1 MAPMVMGDLVR
12 EVDVVV
18 VGGGPGGYSAAF
30 RCAELGL
37 ETVVVDAGKRLG
49 GACLFEGCIPSK
61 ALLHV
66 AAVLGEAE
74 RAKEFGVDFGPARV
88 SLDPLRKWK
97 SERVIGKLARGL
109 ASVAKAKGV
118 EVVGGRGVF
127 EARRR
132 PRPRAVGGGTGRKA
146 VRGGAAQRAPRDAA
160 RDVRRRGGDDRRC
173 RGDVRSRAGRRRPPP
188 AHRGHR
194 ARDDA
199 RESRRPRLRRDRRPL
214 CDGRA
219 ADLRRGRRHR
229 RADAGPPRHAPGQGR
244 GRGDR
249 RASRGIRQRRRA
261 RRRLHRSGDRLVRP
275 HRDPVGDGGTGG
287 ARGEVPVGGVGPRG
301 DARPQRR
308 RDEADRR
315 SRVRAPARRGHRG
328 PRRRRAHRRGGAGR
342 RSRAARRG
350 PRAHHPHAPDP
361 LRDADGGGRD
371 AAARMIVGVPREI
384 KPGEQRVALTPAGG
398 HALREAGHA
407 VLVEKGA
414 GLGSGVRDDEYK
426 NVGAELTGVEDVWRR
441 AELVLKVKEP
451 VPEEYPRLRAGQ
463 VLFTY
468 LHLAPAPELT
478 RALRGAGVI
487 AIAYETVQRPDGSLP
502 LLTPMSEVAGRLAVQ
517 EGAFYL
523 GRAHGGRGILLSG
536 VPGVPPGN
544 VVVIG
549 AGIVG
554 VNAARIAIGL
564 GADVSILDVN
574 PDRLRAVDDLFGGR
588 VVTIMSNTFN
598 LQAVVRRADLL
609 IGAVLITGAR
619 APVLVTAAMVATMKE
634 GAVIV
639 DVAVD
644 QGGCVETVHPTT
656 LLDPVYVVSGVV
668 HYGVANM
675 PALVPRT
682 STFALTNATLP
693 YALELA
699 GRGVAAAAR
708 ANAALARGIN
718 VARGRIVH
726 PAVAASLGEAPAPL
740 ESGLG

>member
-97 SERVIGKLARGL
+97 SERVIARLARGL
-109 ASVAKAKGV
+109 VGVARSKGV

-127 EARRR
+127 EDARTVRVEGDEPQALKFR
-132 PRPRAVGGGTGRKA
+132 HVIVATGSAPARLGGVEATVGGASLTFDRVLFAVGRGPRTAGLGLETTRAKTDARGFLEVDARCATAEPRIFAVGDATGEPMLAHRAMRQGK
-146 VRGGAAQRAPRDAA
+146 VAAE
-160 RDVRRRGGDDRRC
+160 VI
-173 RGDVRSRAGRRRPPP
+173 AGRP
-188 AHRGHR
+188 AAFDNTVVPAVVFTDPEIAWCGLTETR
-194 ARDDA
+194 AAAEGRTVRVA
-199 RESRRPRLRRDRRPL
+199 KFQWAAS
-214 CDGRA
+214 GRA
-219 ADLRRGRRHR
+219 ATLGRS
-229 RADAGPPRHAPGQGR
+229 DGVTKLVVDPESGR
-244 GRGDR
+244 
-249 RASRGIRQRRRA
+249 
-261 RRRLHRSGDRLVRP
+261 L
-275 HRDPVGDGGTGG
+275 
-287 ARGEVPVGGVGPRG
+287 
-301 DARPQRR
+301 
-308 RDEADRR
+308 
-315 SRVRAPARRGHRG
+315 
-328 PRRRRAHRRGGAGR
+328 
-342 RSRAARRG
+342 
-350 PRAHHPHAPDP
+350 
-361 LRDADGGGRD
+361 
-371 AAARMIVGVPREI
+371 
-384 KPGEQRVALTPAGG
+384 
-398 HALREAGHA
+398 
-407 VLVEKGA
+407 
-414 GLGSGVRDDEYK
+414 LGSGIRDDEYK

-441 AELVLKVKEP
+441 AELILKVKEP

-478 RALRGAGVI
+478 RALRAAGTV
-487 AIAYETVQRPDGSLP
+487 AIAYETVQRADGSLP

-544 VVVIG
+544 VVIIG
-549 AGIVG
+549 AGTVG
-554 VNAARIAIGL
+554 VNAARIALGL

-574 PDRLRAVDDLFGGR
+574 PDRLRAVDDLFAGR
-588 VVTIMSNTFN
+588 AVTIMSNAFN

-740 ESGLG
+740 ESVLG